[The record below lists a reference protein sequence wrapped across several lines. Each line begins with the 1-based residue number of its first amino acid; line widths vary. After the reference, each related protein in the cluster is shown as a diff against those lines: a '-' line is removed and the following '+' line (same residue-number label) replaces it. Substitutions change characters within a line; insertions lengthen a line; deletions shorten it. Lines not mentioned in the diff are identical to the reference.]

1 MRDGTGQEFQTVVI
15 GGGQAGLATGFHL
28 AKRGL
33 PFVILDAN
41 ERVGDSWRKRWDSLR
56 VFTPARYD
64 SLPGWPFPAPSRSFP
79 TKDEVADYLEAYA
92 ARFELPVRNR
102 VHVDRVTREGS
113 RFVVAAGH
121 RRFEADNVVVATGGY
136 QSPRLPDFAQLLDP
150 GILQMHSTEYR
161 NPSQLRDG
169 PVLVVGA
176 SNSGAEIALEAA
188 RDHPT
193 WLSGRDTGHEPT
205 QPGTVPDRLLVPVIW
220 FMFSHVIT
228 RRTPL
233 GRAVYPKL
241 RDHGLPLARVRR
253 THIAAAG
260 IERVPRV
267 AGVRGGLPV
276 LEDGRV
282 LDAANVIWCTGFA
295 SDFGWIDLPIFDED
309 GLPVHDRGVVGSEP
323 GLYFVG
329 LFFLYSVASALI
341 GGAGPDAEHV
351 VNAIAARTWDGAET
365 GRSLSPAIPAR

>member
-15 GGGQAGLATGFHL
+15 GGGQAGLATGYHL

-79 TKDEVADYLEAYA
+79 TKDEIADYLEEYA
-92 ARFELPVRNR
+92 ARFELPVRNGVR
-102 VHVDRVTREGS
+102 VERMAREGS
-113 RFVVAAGH
+113 RFVVMAGD

-136 QSPRLPDFAQLLDP
+136 QSPRVPESAHLLDP
-150 GILQMHSTEYR
+150 GILQLHSTEYR
-161 NPSQLRDG
+161 HPSQLREG

-176 SNSGAEIALEAA
+176 SNSGAEIALEVA

-241 RDHGLPLARVRR
+241 RDHGLPLARVRN

-267 AGVRGGLPV
+267 ADVRDGLPV

-295 SDFGWIDLPIFDED
+295 SDFGWIDLPIFDQD
-309 GLPVHDRGVVGSEP
+309 GRPLHDRGVVGSEP

-329 LFFLYSVASALI
+329 LFFLHSVASALI
-341 GGAGPDAEHV
+341 GGAGPDAAHV
-351 VNAIAARTWDGAET
+351 VSAIVSRPRDAADTNGAMSAAT
-365 GRSLSPAIPAR
+365 PTR